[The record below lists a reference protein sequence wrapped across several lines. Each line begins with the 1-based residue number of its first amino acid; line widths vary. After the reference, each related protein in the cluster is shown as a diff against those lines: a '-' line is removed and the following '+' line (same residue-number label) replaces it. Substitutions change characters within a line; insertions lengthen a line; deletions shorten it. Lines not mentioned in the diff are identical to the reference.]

1 MSRET
6 GNHWNIAYS
15 LEALTALA
23 VAQQDM
29 ERAARLFGATE
40 TFYSQLRFLM
50 SPLERDNHERDMA
63 AAREAL
69 GEEVFAVLQAEGRAM
84 TMHEAIEYALQDMND

>member
-1 MSRET
+1 
-6 GNHWNIAYS
+6 
-15 LEALTALA
+15 
-23 VAQQDM
+23 
-29 ERAARLFGATE
+29 
-40 TFYSQLRFLM
+40 M